1 MRRPQFLGDRE
12 DLSMPKAATA
22 KASTSATAV
31 VDEESTNQAQAL
43 ALIDGKLG
51 EIGMRELVS
60 RTEFTNL
67 LLDLRLL
74 LSSNGEKVSVN

>member
-1 MRRPQFLGDRE
+1 MT
-12 DLSMPKAATA
+12 ATA
-22 KASTSATAV
+22 ESATR
-31 VDEESTNQAQAL
+31 EPTTRAQAL

-74 LSSNGEKVSVN
+74 LCADPEAVSVN

>member
-1 MRRPQFLGDRE
+1 
-12 DLSMPKAATA
+12 MPEATA
-22 KASTSATAV
+22 TAT
-31 VDEESTNQAQAL
+31 DESTNTAQAL

-74 LSSNGEKVSVN
+74 LAADSEGVSVN

>member
-1 MRRPQFLGDRE
+1 MTE
-12 DLSMPKAATA
+12 TAAPA
-22 KASTSATAV
+22 DVEATNR
-31 VDEESTNQAQAL
+31 DQAL

-51 EIGMRELVS
+51 EIGVRELVS

-74 LSSNGEKVSVN
+74 LSEDGEAVSVN

>member
-1 MRRPQFLGDRE
+1 
-12 DLSMPKAATA
+12 MPKVATP
-22 KASTSATAV
+22 KVVTPDTESSASE
-31 VDEESTNQAQAL
+31 DSTNTAQAL

-60 RTEFTNL
+60 RTEFTDL

-74 LSSNGEKVSVN
+74 LSAEPEEVLVN

>member
-1 MRRPQFLGDRE
+1 
-12 DLSMPKAATA
+12 MPEATA
-22 KASTSATAV
+22 TATAT
-31 VDEESTNQAQAL
+31 DESTNTAQAL

-74 LSSNGEKVSVN
+74 LAAEGEGVSVN

>member
-1 MRRPQFLGDRE
+1 MTETVAP
-12 DLSMPKAATA
+12 ATG
-22 KASTSATAV
+22 
-31 VDEESTNQAQAL
+31 ESTNRDQAL

-60 RTEFTNL
+60 RTEFTNV

-74 LSSNGEKVSVN
+74 LSADPEAVSVN

>member
-1 MRRPQFLGDRE
+1 
-12 DLSMPKAATA
+12 MPEAAATA
-22 KASTSATAV
+22 I
-31 VDEESTNQAQAL
+31 DESTNTAQAL

-74 LSSNGEKVSVN
+74 LATDSEGVSAN

>member
-1 MRRPQFLGDRE
+1 
-12 DLSMPKAATA
+12 MPEATA
-22 KASTSATAV
+22 IAT
-31 VDEESTNQAQAL
+31 DESTNTAQAL
-43 ALIDGKLG
+43 ALIDVKLG

-74 LSSNGEKVSVN
+74 LAAESEGVSVN

>member
-1 MRRPQFLGDRE
+1 MTE
-12 DLSMPKAATA
+12 TA
-22 KASTSATAV
+22 DPTA
-31 VDEESTNQAQAL
+31 EESTNRDQAL

-60 RTEFTNL
+60 RTEFTNV

-74 LSSNGEKVSVN
+74 LSADPEAVSVN

>member
-1 MRRPQFLGDRE
+1 
-12 DLSMPKAATA
+12 MPKAAAAA
-22 KASTSATAV
+22 KATEIPV
-31 VDEESTNQAQAL
+31 PEESTNTAEAL

-51 EIGMRELVS
+51 EIGVRELVS

-74 LSSNGEKVSVN
+74 LSADSEGVSVN

>member
-1 MRRPQFLGDRE
+1 MTE
-12 DLSMPKAATA
+12 TAAPA
-22 KASTSATAV
+22 AVEATNR
-31 VDEESTNQAQAL
+31 DQAL

-74 LSSNGEKVSVN
+74 LSEDGEAVSVN

>member
-1 MRRPQFLGDRE
+1 
-12 DLSMPKAATA
+12 MPEAAA
-22 KASTSATAV
+22 IAT
-31 VDEESTNQAQAL
+31 DESTNTAQAL

-74 LSSNGEKVSVN
+74 LAAESEGVSVN

>member
-1 MRRPQFLGDRE
+1 MT
-12 DLSMPKAATA
+12 ATA
-22 KASTSATAV
+22 ESATR
-31 VDEESTNQAQAL
+31 EPTTRSQAL

-74 LSSNGEKVSVN
+74 LSADPEAVSAN

>member
-1 MRRPQFLGDRE
+1 MTETAD
-12 DLSMPKAATA
+12 AT
-22 KASTSATAV
+22 TQ
-31 VDEESTNQAQAL
+31 ESTNRAQAL

-74 LSSNGEKVSVN
+74 LSADPEAVSVN

>member
-1 MRRPQFLGDRE
+1 MTG
-12 DLSMPKAATA
+12 TA
-22 KASTSATAV
+22 ESATR
-31 VDEESTNQAQAL
+31 EPTTRSQAL

-74 LSSNGEKVSVN
+74 LSADPEAVSAN

>member
-1 MRRPQFLGDRE
+1 
-12 DLSMPKAATA
+12 MPEATA
-22 KASTSATAV
+22 TAI
-31 VDEESTNQAQAL
+31 DESTNAAQAL

-74 LSSNGEKVSVN
+74 LSEEGEGVSVN

>member
-1 MRRPQFLGDRE
+1 
-12 DLSMPKAATA
+12 MPEATA
-22 KASTSATAV
+22 TATAI
-31 VDEESTNQAQAL
+31 DESTNTAQAL

-74 LSSNGEKVSVN
+74 LSEDGEGVSVN

>member
-1 MRRPQFLGDRE
+1 MTE
-12 DLSMPKAATA
+12 TA
-22 KASTSATAV
+22 ESATR
-31 VDEESTNQAQAL
+31 EPTSHAQAL

-74 LSSNGEKVSVN
+74 LSADPEAVSVN

>member
-1 MRRPQFLGDRE
+1 MTE
-12 DLSMPKAATA
+12 TAAPA
-22 KASTSATAV
+22 DVEATNR
-31 VDEESTNQAQAL
+31 DQAL

-51 EIGMRELVS
+51 EFGVRELVS

-74 LSSNGEKVSVN
+74 LSEDGEAVSVN

>member
-1 MRRPQFLGDRE
+1 MTETADP
-12 DLSMPKAATA
+12 AATE
-22 KASTSATAV
+22 T
-31 VDEESTNQAQAL
+31 TNRAQAL

-60 RTEFTNL
+60 RTEFTNV

-74 LSSNGEKVSVN
+74 LSTDPEAVSVN

>member
-1 MRRPQFLGDRE
+1 MTE
-12 DLSMPKAATA
+12 TAATV
-22 KASTSATAV
+22 TT
-31 VDEESTNQAQAL
+31 EESTNRDQAL

-60 RTEFTNL
+60 RTEFTNV

-74 LSSNGEKVSVN
+74 LSDDPEAVSVN

>member
-1 MRRPQFLGDRE
+1 MTD
-12 DLSMPKAATA
+12 TA
-22 KASTSATAV
+22 DPTTQ
-31 VDEESTNQAQAL
+31 EPTTRAQAL

-74 LSSNGEKVSVN
+74 LSADREAVSVN

>member
-1 MRRPQFLGDRE
+1 MTE
-12 DLSMPKAATA
+12 TADLATTEEN
-22 KASTSATAV
+22 TSR
-31 VDEESTNQAQAL
+31 AQAL

-74 LSSNGEKVSVN
+74 LSADPEAVSVN

>member
-1 MRRPQFLGDRE
+1 
-12 DLSMPKAATA
+12 MPEATA
-22 KASTSATAV
+22 TATAT
-31 VDEESTNQAQAL
+31 DECTNTAQAL

-74 LSSNGEKVSVN
+74 LSESEAVSVN

>member
-1 MRRPQFLGDRE
+1 
-12 DLSMPKAATA
+12 MPEATA
-22 KASTSATAV
+22 TAPAI
-31 VDEESTNQAQAL
+31 DESTNTAQAL

-74 LSSNGEKVSVN
+74 LSEEGEGVSVN

>member
-1 MRRPQFLGDRE
+1 
-12 DLSMPKAATA
+12 MPEATA
-22 KASTSATAV
+22 TATAI
-31 VDEESTNQAQAL
+31 DESTNAAQAL

-74 LSSNGEKVSVN
+74 LSEEGEGVSVN

>member
-1 MRRPQFLGDRE
+1 MTE
-12 DLSMPKAATA
+12 TA
-22 KASTSATAV
+22 DPSTT
-31 VDEESTNQAQAL
+31 EEITSRVQAL

-60 RTEFTNL
+60 RTEFTNV

-74 LSSNGEKVSVN
+74 LSADPEAVSVN

>member
-1 MRRPQFLGDRE
+1 MTE
-12 DLSMPKAATA
+12 TAA
-22 KASTSATAV
+22 SAT
-31 VDEESTNQAQAL
+31 EESTNRDQAL

-60 RTEFTNL
+60 RTEFTNV

-74 LSSNGEKVSVN
+74 LSADPDAVSVN